1 VEIVRFGVGHRRPN
15 GPPGTVGVSGQV
27 IHSDER
33 GVVSELAFA
42 RGARIEPHSSPSL
55 AWFVVIEG
63 GGRARVGDE
72 ESRVAA
78 GDAVLWPPDVVH
90 AAWTEHGPMRAFVVE
105 FALGGDRA
113 DAAGILEGRGVRLVT
128 GEAAGVARADGAL
141 RDDGPA
147 AYDPAEGEPR

>member
-1 VEIVRFGVGHRRPN
+1 M
-15 GPPGTVGVSGQV
+15 
-27 IHSDER
+27 
-33 GVVSELAFA
+33 
-42 RGARIEPHSSPSL
+42 
-55 AWFVVIEG
+55 
-63 GGRARVGDE
+63 
-72 ESRVAA
+72 AA